1 MPNSVYEI
9 DLEQERIFV
18 DQRWRGRV
26 DLTGRLTQR
35 LASMDYNVAHLSAAV
50 EQLDHAIKSA
60 ETFSVRLPADVALQ
74 LKDTA
79 GRQGVPVASVIRESV
94 VSYRVGA
101 ALSKLA

>member
-1 MPNSVYEI
+1 MPDKVYEI

-18 DQRWRGRV
+18 DQRWMGRV
-26 DLTGRLTQR
+26 DLTSQLTQR

-60 ETFSVRLPADVALQ
+60 ESFSVRLPADVAAQ

-79 GRQGVPVASVIRESV
+79 GRLGSPVGSVLREAV
-94 VSYRVGA
+94 VSYLVGA